1 MTRNKKP
8 RKAYRPRPVTAHT
21 LATALHFAAKPS
33 AADCAEVLAILHTAL
48 TALREGVATEHQ
60 WSIAAGSVSVA
71 MAMERRGIVRGLAEH
86 WQAAEEALQAIY
98 DRAVRAGGSAG
109 YRRTAL
115 HYTELDAL
123 RVFAELH
130 EWQIKQLGRGEFLES
145 LADAQRV
152 GIKEGF
158 KVTMATDGTDVE
170 RMAA

>member
-60 WSIAAGSVSVA
+60 WSIAAGAVSVA
-71 MAMERRGIVRGLAEH
+71 MAIERRGIVRGLAEH
-86 WQAAEEALQAIY
+86 WQAADEALQAIY
-98 DRAVRAGGSAG
+98 ERAVRAGGG
-109 YRRTAL
+109 VRYQRTAL

-123 RVFAELH
+123 RAFAELH

-145 LADAQRV
+145 LADAQRA
-152 GIKEGF
+152 GINAGF
-158 KVTMATDGTDVE
+158 KVTMVTDAADVE
-170 RMAA
+170 RLAA